1 MAKRRE
7 QLDQL
12 DQTKR
17 VSPYQQIDDDSDTY
31 DAYDAYDDDY
41 ADDGA
46 YGDEEEDGRGGFLTT
61 LPGKL
66 ALGVIVL
73 LIVVLLALLVFRFLK
88 KPKDAQQLPV
98 SDNSVPPVVLVES
111 PAPSD
116 VTMPEDGMEPAYTDG
131 PETPA
136 PQTVI
141 FAPVTEETPEPE
153 ADDMDVQG
161 ETAGVP
167 VEPAYPETT
176 QTPLPIILTNTPTP
190 SPSPTPTPAPTPTL
204 VPTATP
210 EPSPTP
216 LVDMGSGKVNR
227 NANLRATA
235 SSNGKVKQTVKKG
248 ESVTL
253 HEILMDKSGKA
264 WYYIT
269 VEDSAVSGWMRDYVV
284 DLEDGVAKPTA
295 TPKATETPK
304 ATASPKATDAPE
316 VTDAPKATT
325 APEDDKPVKEPE
337 SELNEEEEEPEQEQS
352 AASDEIIATGKTNR
366 EANLRKSM
374 GGKVLDTVK
383 KGEKVSIYEVL
394 KDKQRKTWY
403 RLSVDDDGQEG
414 FMRDYV
420 VDLQGDEKLEVTTGT
435 AKDAVGTAKTNRDAN
450 VRKEPKSN
458 AKVVRQLSEGVKVHI
473 MGKYEDTHGQVWYE
487 VSTESGNTSGYMRD
501 YVLDS
506 VKLDAGVETQHYQ
519 P

>member
-7 QLDQL
+7 QPDQL

-46 YGDEEEDGRGGFLTT
+46 YGDEEEDGRGGGFLTT
-61 LPGKL
+61 LPGKV
-66 ALGVIVL
+66 ALGLIVL
-73 LIVVLLALLVFRFLK
+73 LVVVLLALLAFRFLK
-88 KPKDAQQLPV
+88 KPKDAQQLPPA
-98 SDNSVPPVVLVES
+98 DNSVPPVVLVES
-111 PAPSD
+111 PAPAD
-116 VTMPEDGMEPAYTDG
+116 VTMPEDGMEPENMGG

-141 FAPVTEETPEPE
+141 FAPVTEKTPEPE
-153 ADDMDVQG
+153 ADDM
-161 ETAGVP
+161 TAGDEAGSAP

-210 EPSPTP
+210 
-216 LVDMGSGKVNR
+216 LADMGSGKVNR

-235 SSNGKVKQTVKKG
+235 SANGKVKQTVKKG

-253 HEILMDKSGKA
+253 HEILMDKSGKS

-304 ATASPKATDAPE
+304 AAASPKATDAS
-316 VTDAPKATT
+316 KATP
-325 APEDDKPVKEPE
+325 APEDDKPVKEPD
-337 SELNEEEEEPEQEQS
+337 SEPDEEEQS
-352 AASDEIIATGKTNR
+352 AAAEEVVATGKTNR

-383 KGEKVSIYEVL
+383 KGKSVSIYEVL
-394 KDKQRKTWY
+394 KDKDGKTWY
-403 RLSVDDDGQEG
+403 RLRVDDDGQEG

-420 VDLQGDEKLEVTTGT
+420 VDLQGGKKLAVTTGT
-435 AKDAVGTAKTNRDAN
+435 AKESVGTARTNRAAN
-450 VRKEPKSN
+450 VRREPISN
-458 AKVVRQLSEGVKVHI
+458 AKLVRQLSEGVKVYI

>member
-1 MAKRRE
+1 MSKRRE
-7 QLDQL
+7 QPNQL
-12 DQTKR
+12 DETKR
-17 VSPYQQIDDDSDTY
+17 VSPYQQIEDDSDAY
-31 DAYDAYDDDY
+31 HAYDEYEDDY
-41 ADDGA
+41 ADEGA
-46 YGDEEEDGRGGFLTT
+46 YDDEDGRGGGFLTT
-61 LPGKL
+61 LPGKV

-73 LIVVLLALLVFRFLK
+73 LIAVLLALLVFRFLK
-88 KPKDAQQLPV
+88 KPKDAQQLP
-98 SDNSVPPVVLVES
+98 SAGNSVPPVVLVES
-111 PAPSD
+111 PAPAD
-116 VTMPEDGMEPAYTDG
+116 MTQPEDGMEPEDADG

-153 ADDMDVQG
+153 AGDMA
-161 ETAGVP
+161 AGDGAGGTP

-216 LVDMGSGKVNR
+216 LADMGSGKVNR

-295 TPKATETPK
+295 TPKATDAPK
-304 ATASPKATDAPE
+304 ATASPKATDAPKA
-316 VTDAPKATT
+316 TAAPK
-325 APEDDKPVKEPE
+325 DDAPVKEPE
-337 SELNEEEEEPEQEQS
+337 REPDEAEEEQS
-352 AASDEIIATGKTNR
+352 AAADEVVAAGKTNR

-383 KGEKVSIYEVL
+383 KGKNVSIYEVL
-394 KDKQRKTWY
+394 KDKDGKTWY
-403 RLSVDDDGQEG
+403 RMSIDDDGQEG

-420 VDLQGDEKLEVTTGT
+420 VDIQGKEKLEVTTGT

-458 AKVVRQLSEGVKVHI
+458 AKVVRQLSEGVKVYI

-501 YVLDS
+501 YVLDY
-506 VKLDAGVETQHYQ
+506 VKLDAGVETQRYQ